1 MKKIFLLMSLC
12 GLFIFLSCKKDKET
26 DKQIAAVTDQKN
38 DSTDIGD
45 DGWPREAANN
55 GTKLVYYQP
64 QVDSWDDQK
73 EIKARIAFS
82 LTPKDG
88 KQVLGV
94 ASLQAATLVDKDSR
108 SVFLKNIQVTDV
120 RFPALDQK
128 KVPEMEKLFK
138 ETLPKGGDP
147 VSVDR
152 ILADLDTTTSPAK
165 GIAAQNSA
173 PPIFYSSN
181 PAILLIIQGEPVLVP
196 VEKSDIQYVVNT
208 NWDLFFDKATN
219 DYYLLAENI
228 WLTSKKVEG
237 KWIKTTKVPEGL
249 KNLPSGQNFDE
260 VKKMIPPP
268 SSGNAPEVFFSKVP
282 AELILVEGPPKF
294 VKIPGTQLLYI
305 DNTENDVFA
314 NEAQGQYYVLLS
326 GRWFGSK
333 SLEGPWSYAGNNLP
347 ADFAKIPKDSPR
359 ASVLASVPGTQE
371 AKDAVMLAQVP
382 TTAIINKADAE
393 AKAKVTYD
401 GTPQFKPIEGTK
413 MQYAAN
419 TPDKVIK
426 VGDLYYLCFQA
437 VWFMSTSP
445 NGPWKVTNSV
455 PKEIY
460 TIPPSSPVYN
470 VTYVTQTNV
479 TDTTVESNTTA
490 GYFGAFIIGATVGA
504 ILTYGTGFYYPPYFY
519 YGGLYPYPI
528 YRPWPCTYGAGAVYN
543 PWTGGWAAGR
553 RVYGPYGSAGTSAWY
568 NPATGRYGRSAS
580 VQGWYGGRTAASSY
594 NPWTGNYGRTV
605 QGHNAYAQWGHS
617 AATNGRDWV
626 QSGHVT
632 TRRGTAIGY
641 ETSGGNKGVITH
653 RRGGG
658 TTIHTNNNMYAGHDG
673 HIYKRDQNG
682 NWSHYNNGNGGW
694 TQAGT
699 LGSSQHKI
707 NKPDGTNLP
716 KPDRDAGLA
725 NKSLGE
731 NNRLGGR
738 TDNFPK
744 ADQTLGRPE
753 KPLGEGGSQNVTR
766 DLDHFENSRIQ
777 GETRN
782 HDFQN
787 FRNNSNFRS
796 GGGQFGSG
804 GFRGGGGGFR
814 GRR

>member
-1 MKKIFLLMSLC
+1 MKKILILITCFTYIL
-12 GLFIFLSCKKDKET
+12 LSCKKEKDV
-26 DKQIAAVTDQKN
+26 DDQKMAVADQK
-38 DSTDIGD
+38 DSTDIAD
-45 DGWPREAANN
+45 NGWPRETTNN

-64 QVDSWDDQK
+64 QVDSWDDHK
-73 EIKARIAFS
+73 EIKARLAFS

-94 ASLQAATLVDKDSR
+94 ASLQASTLVDKDSR
-108 SVFLKNIQVTDV
+108 SVFLKDIKVTDV
-120 RFPALDQK
+120 RFPALDEK
-128 KVPEMEKLFK
+128 KIPEMEKLFK

-152 ILADLDTTTSPAK
+152 ILADLDKTTSPAK
-165 GIAAQNSA
+165 GIAAQNSP
-173 PPIFYSSN
+173 PPIFYSSS
-181 PAILLIIQGEPVLVP
+181 PAILLIVQGEPVLVP
-196 VEKSDIQYVVNT
+196 VEKSEIQYVVNT
-208 NWDLFFDKATN
+208 NWDLFFDKTTS

-228 WLTSKKVEG
+228 WLSSKKLDG
-237 KWIKTTKVPEGL
+237 KWTKSTKLPDGL

-268 SSGNAPEVFFSKVP
+268 ESGTAPNVFFSKVP
-282 AELILVEGPPKF
+282 AELILVNGPPKF
-294 VKIPGTQLLYI
+294 EKIPGTQLLYI

-333 SLEGPWSYAGNNLP
+333 SLDGPWSYAGNNLP

-382 TTAIINKADAE
+382 TTAIVNKADAE
-393 AKAKVTYD
+393 AKAKVVYD

-413 MQYAAN
+413 MQYASN
-419 TPDKVIK
+419 TQEKVIR
-426 VGDLYYLCFQA
+426 VGDMYYLCFQA

-460 TIPPSSPVYN
+460 TIPPTSPVYN

-504 ILTYGTGFYYPPYFY
+504 ILTYGTGYYYPPYYY
-519 YGGLYPYPI
+519 YGGLYPI

-553 RVYGPYGSAGTSAWY
+553 RVNGPYGAAGTSAWY

-580 VQGWYGGRTAASSY
+580 VQGWYGGRTAANTY
-594 NPWTGNYGRTV
+594 NPWTGNYGQTI

-626 QSGHVT
+626 QTGHVT
-632 TRRGTAIGY
+632 TRRGTAVGY

-699 LGSSQHKI
+699 LGGSQRKAD
-707 NKPDGTNLP
+707 KPNLNNLP
-716 KPDRDAGLA
+716 KKDREPGLV

-731 NNRLGGR
+731 NNRLGDR
-738 TDNFPK
+738 ADNFPK

-753 KPLGEGGSQNVTR
+753 KPLGEAGRQNVTR
-766 DLDHFENSRIQ
+766 DLDHFENSRSE
-777 GETRN
+777 GEVRN
-782 HDFQN
+782 QNFQN
-787 FRNNSNFRS
+787 FRNNNNFRNN
-796 GGGQFGSG
+796 GGQFGGG
-804 GFRGGGGGFR
+804 GFRGGGFR

>member
-1 MKKIFLLMSLC
+1 MKKILVLITCCAYIL
-12 GLFIFLSCKKDKET
+12 LSCKKEKDV
-26 DKQIAAVTDQKN
+26 DDQKMAVADQK
-38 DSTDIGD
+38 DSTDIAD
-45 DGWPREAANN
+45 NGWPREITNN

-64 QVDSWDDQK
+64 QVDSWDDHK
-73 EIKARIAFS
+73 EIKARLAFS

-94 ASLQAATLVDKDSR
+94 ASLQASTLVDKDSR
-108 SVFLKNIQVTDV
+108 SVFFKDIKVTDV
-120 RFPALDQK
+120 RFPALDEK
-128 KVPEMEKLFK
+128 KIPEMEKLFK

-152 ILADLDTTTSPAK
+152 ILADLEKTTSPAK
-165 GIAAQNSA
+165 GIAAQNTP
-173 PPIFYSSN
+173 PPIFYSSS
-181 PAILLIIQGEPVLVP
+181 PAILLIVQGEPVLVP
-196 VEKSDIQYVVNT
+196 VEKSEIQYVVNT
-208 NWDLFFDKATN
+208 NWDLFFDKTTS

-228 WLTSKKVEG
+228 WLSSKKLDG
-237 KWIKTTKVPEGL
+237 KWTKATKLPDGL

-268 SSGNAPEVFFSKVP
+268 ESGTAPNVFFSKVP
-282 AELILVEGPPKF
+282 AELILVNGPPKF
-294 VKIPGTQLLYI
+294 EKIPGTQLLYI

-333 SLEGPWSYAGNNLP
+333 SLDGPWNYAGNNLP

-382 TTAIINKADAE
+382 TTAIVNKADAE
-393 AKAKVTYD
+393 AKAKVVYD

-413 MQYAAN
+413 MQYASN
-419 TPDKVIK
+419 TQEKVIK

-504 ILTYGTGFYYPPYFY
+504 ILTYGTGYYYPPYYY
-519 YGGLYPYPI
+519 YGGLYPI

-553 RVYGPYGSAGTSAWY
+553 RVYGPYGAAGTSAWY

-580 VQGWYGGRTAASSY
+580 VQGWYGGRTAANTY
-594 NPWTGNYGRTV
+594 NPWTGNYGQTI

-617 AATNGRDWV
+617 AATNGHDWV
-626 QSGHVT
+626 QTGHVT
-632 TRRGTAIGY
+632 TRRGTAVGY

-699 LGSSQHKI
+699 LGGSQRKAD
-707 NKPDGTNLP
+707 KPDLNNLP
-716 KPDRDAGLA
+716 KRDRESGLA
-725 NKSLGE
+725 NKPLGE
-731 NNRLGGR
+731 NNRLGDR
-738 TDNFPK
+738 ADNFPK

-753 KPLGEGGSQNVTR
+753 KPLGEAGRQNVTR
-766 DLDHFENSRIQ
+766 DLDHFENSRSE
-777 GETRN
+777 GEVRN
-782 HDFQN
+782 QNFQN
-787 FRNNSNFRS
+787 FRNNSNFRNN
-796 GGGQFGSG
+796 GGQFGGG
-804 GFRGGGGGFR
+804 GFRGGGFR